1 MALAKV
7 CLGPGNKCCL
17 MDSGSVEIKAQ
28 RPGGGGRRPRPK
40 AGPGEGGL
48 RRRRP
53 AALPRPDQVP
63 GAPGHPGG
71 PGPGRK
77 EPGHGK
83 AGPGILPGRIQAH
96 RLPIYLVQV
105 ECLFDASKII
115 FYFTAP
121 GRVDFRELVKD
132 LVQEFRIR
140 IELRQIGVRHRAKMV
155 GGLGICGR
163 GLCCASL
170 LRDFEPV
177 SVRMAKEQQLSL
189 NPNKISGIC
198 GRLMCCLTYEYA
210 SYQEIR
216 KHLPR
221 VGKRIQTPEGEG
233 KIIRYN
239 LIRETVTLELE
250 DKREL
255 EVAMNGPH
263 RRRHPGGV
271 QREGLRHMDDS
282 DRSTGRRPKGSDQK
296 RDRRQLLR
304 RPGLPGRRDGTAAP
318 GDRGLPQG
326 IRTAG
331 PPLHGPVPRPGLRGR
346 LPPDHGRPEPE
357 GLAFLRAILRP
368 GRTGSARNCSRAAA
382 SGASPPTAASAT
394 GSWTFTN
401 CCTRTASCSGKATT
415 RSRPT

>member
-1 MALAKV
+1 MALAKI

-17 MDSGSVEIKAQ
+17 MDSGSVEIKTHDRVMVEGDHGLKLGRVKLVFGDADPQLFPGQLKSLVRLATPEDLAQ
-28 RPGGGGRRPRPK
+28 EEKNRAMEKK
-40 AGPGEGGL
+40 AMEFCL
-48 RRRRP
+48 
-53 AALPRPDQVP
+53 D
-63 GAPGHPGG
+63 
-71 PGPGRK
+71 
-77 EPGHGK
+77 
-83 AGPGILPGRIQAH
+83 RIQSH

-163 GLCCASL
+163 GLCCASH

-198 GRLMCCLTYEYA
+198 GRLMCCLTYEYS
-210 SYQEIR
+210 SYQELR

-221 VGKRIQTPEGEG
+221 VGKRIPTPEGEG

-239 LIRETVTLELE
+239 LIRETVTLELD

-255 EVAMNGPH
+255 EVALKDLT
-263 RRRHPGGV
+263 GGDTPAETN
-271 QREGLRHMDDS
+271 EG
-282 DRSTGRRPKGSDQK
+282 G
-296 RDRRQLLR
+296 
-304 RPGLPGRRDGTAAP
+304 
-318 GDRGLPQG
+318 
-326 IRTAG
+326 
-331 PPLHGPVPRPGLRGR
+331 
-346 LPPDHGRPEPE
+346 
-357 GLAFLRAILRP
+357 
-368 GRTGSARNCSRAAA
+368 
-382 SGASPPTAASAT
+382 
-394 GSWTFTN
+394 
-401 CCTRTASCSGKATT
+401 
-415 RSRPT
+415 

>member
-7 CLGPGNKCCL
+7 CLGQGNKCCL
-17 MDSGSVEIKAQ
+17 LDSGTVEIKAND
-28 RPGGGGRRPRPK
+28 RVMLE
-40 AGPGEGGL
+40 GENGL
-48 RRRRP
+48 RLGRVKVVFGDADPQLFPGQIKPLVRLATQEDLSQEEKNR
-53 AALPRPDQVP
+53 AMEKRAL
-63 GAPGHPGG
+63 
-71 PGPGRK
+71 
-77 EPGHGK
+77 EFC
-83 AGPGILPGRIQAH
+83 LERIQAH
-96 RLPIYLVQV
+96 RLPIYLVKV

-163 GLCCASL
+163 ALCCASY

-198 GRLMCCLTYEYA
+198 GRLMCCLTYEYS

-221 VGKRIQTPEGEG
+221 VGKRIQTAEGEG

-239 LIRETVTLELE
+239 LIRETMTVELE

-255 EVAMNGPH
+255 EVALKDLT
-263 RRRHPGGV
+263 GGDTPA
-271 QREGLRHMDDS
+271 ES
-282 DRSTGRRPKGSDQK
+282 
-296 RDRRQLLR
+296 
-304 RPGLPGRRDGTAAP
+304 
-318 GDRGLPQG
+318 
-326 IRTAG
+326 
-331 PPLHGPVPRPGLRGR
+331 
-346 LPPDHGRPEPE
+346 
-357 GLAFLRAILRP
+357 
-368 GRTGSARNCSRAAA
+368 
-382 SGASPPTAASAT
+382 SGQE
-394 GSWTFTN
+394 
-401 CCTRTASCSGKATT
+401 
-415 RSRPT
+415 

>member
-1 MALAKV
+1 MALAKI
-7 CLGPGNKCCL
+7 CLGPGSKCCL
-17 MDSGSVEIKAQ
+17 MDSGSVEIRAHDRVVVEGDHGLKLGRVTMVFGEVDPELFPGQIKSLVRLATQEDLAQEEKNRAMEKKAMDFCL
-28 RPGGGGRRPRPK
+28 
-40 AGPGEGGL
+40 A
-48 RRRRP
+48 
-53 AALPRPDQVP
+53 
-63 GAPGHPGG
+63 
-71 PGPGRK
+71 
-77 EPGHGK
+77 
-83 AGPGILPGRIQAH
+83 RIQAH

-163 GLCCASL
+163 GLCCASH

-198 GRLMCCLTYEYA
+198 GRLMCCLTYEYS
-210 SYQEIR
+210 SYQELR

-239 LIRETVTLELE
+239 LIRETVTLELD

-255 EVAMNGPH
+255 EVTLKDLTGDDTPAETN
-263 RRRHPGGV
+263 
-271 QREGLRHMDDS
+271 EG
-282 DRSTGRRPKGSDQK
+282 T
-296 RDRRQLLR
+296 
-304 RPGLPGRRDGTAAP
+304 
-318 GDRGLPQG
+318 
-326 IRTAG
+326 
-331 PPLHGPVPRPGLRGR
+331 
-346 LPPDHGRPEPE
+346 
-357 GLAFLRAILRP
+357 
-368 GRTGSARNCSRAAA
+368 
-382 SGASPPTAASAT
+382 
-394 GSWTFTN
+394 
-401 CCTRTASCSGKATT
+401 
-415 RSRPT
+415 

>member
-1 MALAKV
+1 MALAKI
-7 CLGPGNKCCL
+7 CLGPGGKCCL
-17 MDSGSVEIKAQ
+17 IDSGSVEIKANDRVMVEGDHGLKLGRVRMVFGDADPQ
-28 RPGGGGRRPRPK
+28 LFPGQIKPLVRLATPEDLAQEEKNLAMEKR
-40 AGPGEGGL
+40 AMDFCL
-48 RRRRP
+48 N
-53 AALPRPDQVP
+53 
-63 GAPGHPGG
+63 
-71 PGPGRK
+71 
-77 EPGHGK
+77 
-83 AGPGILPGRIQAH
+83 RIQVH

-163 GLCCASL
+163 GLCCASH

-210 SYQEIR
+210 IYQEVR

-239 LIRETVTLELE
+239 LIRETVTVELE
-250 DKREL
+250 DRREL
-255 EVAMNGPH
+255 EVAIKDLT
-263 RRRHPGGV
+263 GG
-271 QREGLRHMDDS
+271 D
-282 DRSTGRRPKGSDQK
+282 TP
-296 RDRRQLLR
+296 
-304 RPGLPGRRDGTAAP
+304 A
-318 GDRGLPQG
+318 
-326 IRTAG
+326 
-331 PPLHGPVPRPGLRGR
+331 
-346 LPPDHGRPEPE
+346 EPTE
-357 GLAFLRAILRP
+357 RA
-368 GRTGSARNCSRAAA
+368 
-382 SGASPPTAASAT
+382 
-394 GSWTFTN
+394 
-401 CCTRTASCSGKATT
+401 
-415 RSRPT
+415 

>member
-1 MALAKV
+1 MALAKI
-7 CLGPGNKCCL
+7 CLGPGGKCCL
-17 MDSGSVEIKAQ
+17 MDSGEVTIKAGDRVVVEGEHGLKLGRVKVVFGDADPQ
-28 RPGGGGRRPRPK
+28 LFPGQIKTMVRLATPEDLAQEEKNRALEKR
-40 AGPGEGGL
+40 
-48 RRRRP
+48 
-53 AALPRPDQVP
+53 AAEFCLD
-63 GAPGHPGG
+63 
-71 PGPGRK
+71 
-77 EPGHGK
+77 
-83 AGPGILPGRIQAH
+83 RIQAH

-163 GLCCASL
+163 GLCCASH

-210 SYQEIR
+210 VYQEVR

-221 VGKRIQTPEGEG
+221 VGKRVQTPEGEG

-255 EVAMNGPH
+255 EVA
-263 RRRHPGGV
+263 
-271 QREGLRHMDDS
+271 LKD
-282 DRSTGRRPKGSDQK
+282 
-296 RDRRQLLR
+296 
-304 RPGLPGRRDGTAAP
+304 LPGHDMPAETA
-318 GDRGLPQG
+318 
-326 IRTAG
+326 
-331 PPLHGPVPRPGLRGR
+331 
-346 LPPDHGRPEPE
+346 E
-357 GLAFLRAILRP
+357 GA
-368 GRTGSARNCSRAAA
+368 
-382 SGASPPTAASAT
+382 
-394 GSWTFTN
+394 
-401 CCTRTASCSGKATT
+401 
-415 RSRPT
+415 